1 MLSSAGPYRVAMLM
15 LPILNLYLLIRYWEN
30 VERKEE
36 AVDVNQENDKNLTD
50 S

>member
-1 MLSSAGPYRVAMLM
+1 MQSSNADAANTKP
-15 LPILNLYLLIRYWEN
+15 LPLRYWEN

>member
-1 MLSSAGPYRVAMLM
+1 MQGMLSSAGPCRVAMLM
-15 LPILNLYLLIRYWEN
+15 LPILPLRYWEN